1 MFDIVAIA
9 AVLITQFISWWN
21 IFSFSLLFSVRV
33 HCNIM
38 FAVRKTFFSETSNCL
53 RGPAP
58 PGRPL
63 PEKNVPEASTLPYL
77 KVFLISMFWL

>member
-38 FAVRKTFFSETSNCL
+38 FVVRKTFFSETSNCL
-53 RGPAP
+53 RGPAS
-58 PGRPL
+58 L
-63 PEKNVPEASTLPYL
+63 DAPYL
-77 KVFLISMFWL
+77 KKMYRKRVLCHI